1 MRLRVDLQRD
11 KDAYPDQMI
20 AVAVFHGSVIG
31 ALLNQGAHEVWVAPS
46 IRSARSLAQPGDVL
60 LGEEEGIPPEGFHH
74 SLALRDLLKIDFSG
88 KRAVVF
94 AYTLCKTLSPT
105 DKQVMLGY
113 FRNARAVVEASLDAR
128 EEVALVCASDVSGEP
143 SLGNILAAGFLARR
157 IQQLAKAQHLE
168 GALLAS
174 SLLKAFPDPQEGLF
188 ASAAGQRLYRMGRS
202 EDLALASL
210 ISVENV
216 IPELK
221 EVRVLEAR
229 EHGLSKD
236 RPVYRFGRR
245 GA

>member
-1 MRLRVDLQRD
+1 
-11 KDAYPDQMI
+11 MI
-20 AVAVFHGSVIG
+20 VVAVFHGSAIG
-31 ALLNQGAHEVWVAPS
+31 ALLKQGAREVWVAPS

-74 SLALRDLLKIDFSG
+74 SLSLRDLLKIDFSG
-88 KRAVVF
+88 RRAIVF
-94 AYTLCKTLSPT
+94 AYTLCKALSPT
-105 DKQVMLGY
+105 DGRVMLGY

-128 EEVALVCASDVSGEP
+128 EEVALVCASDASGEP
-143 SLGNILAAGFLARR
+143 SLGNILAAGFLAKR
-157 IQQLAKAQHLE
+157 IQQLAKAEHLE

-210 ISVENV
+210 ISVEET

-221 EVRVLEAR
+221 EVRVLEAKA
-229 EHGLSKD
+229 HGLSKD
-236 RPVYRFGRR
+236 RLVYRFGRR
-245 GA
+245 GE

>member
-1 MRLRVDLQRD
+1 MRLRVDLQRN
-11 KDAYPDQMI
+11 KDSYADQMI
-20 AVAVFHGSVIG
+20 VVAVFHGSAIG
-31 ALLNQGAHEVWVAPS
+31 ALLGQGASEVWVAPS
-46 IRSARSLAQPGDVL
+46 VRSARSLAQPGDVL

-74 SLALRDLLKIDFSG
+74 SLSLRDLLKIDFSG
-88 KRAVVF
+88 KRAIVF
-94 AYTLCKTLSPT
+94 AYTLCKALAPT
-105 DKQVMLGY
+105 DTRVMLGY
-113 FRNARAVVEASLDAR
+113 FRNARAVVEANLHAR
-128 EEVALVCASDVSGEP
+128 EEVALVCASDASGEP

-157 IQQLAKAQHLE
+157 IQQLAKAERLE

-188 ASAAGQRLYRMGRS
+188 TSAAGQRLYRMGRS

-210 ISVENV
+210 IGVEDV

-245 GA
+245 EE